1 MSTLSLV
8 AYENGITGSSDV
20 DKPIFKPLYSAI
32 EGFMLA
38 EKKHDSQDSTYGL
51 GTTSYYGHVKLYNN
65 TNRSSYT
72 NGEALSSYQGKVLN
86 DKIDTKA
93 DEQSPQLKW
102 NIGPNSTI
110 PVTLR
115 EGGSDDK
122 RALYLVVNDNVT
134 EIINYDGVVFN
145 NLIPSMYT
153 YHFNDDGTT
162 NKFINITF
170 NCSNGFVCGFLF
182 GYHDNYF
189 ITINLNEIDESG
201 LNYDWVHFSRLYNG
215 DYPYPGTP
223 RTLLTAACIKTET
236 DSKNYRL
243 KLQYSEAVSI
253 LDILFISGNVKIY
266 SVSSAAS

>member
-1 MSTLSLV
+1 MSTLALV
-8 AYENGITGSSDV
+8 GYANGISGSVDV
-20 DKPIFKPLYSAI
+20 DKPVFNTLYSES

-38 EKKHDSQDSTYGL
+38 PKKHDSRDSIYGV
-51 GTTSYYGHVKLYNN
+51 GTTSYYGHVKLYDNI
-65 TNRSSYT
+65 NRNSYT
-72 NGEALSSYQGKVLN
+72 SGEALSSYQGKVLN
-86 DKIDTKA
+86 DKINTKA

-115 EGGSDDK
+115 EGGSDEQ
-122 RALYLVVNDNVT
+122 RALLFDVNGIHT
-134 EIINYDGVVFN
+134 EVIDHDGVVFN

-162 NKFINITF
+162 NKFINISF
-170 NCSNGFVCGFLF
+170 NCRNGLVCGFLL

-201 LNYDWVHFSRLYNG
+201 LNYDWVHFSRLYSG
-215 DYPYPGTP
+215 SYPYPGTP
-223 RTLLTAACIKTET
+223 RTLVTAACIKSEP
-236 DSKNYRL
+236 DKENYRL
-243 KLQYSEAVSI
+243 KLQYSEAVSV